1 MVTAGSLLAQTTNIG
16 NFSRDRFSAVPE
28 VSAKL
33 GYQVT
38 PNIRA
43 FVGYDLMCWTV
54 IIRPGDAIDTTFQS
68 NSIPSRRICR
78 SGSPCAAIRHL
89 EFLGSRRQHWREGN
103 LLTRSEVRRRYDRE
117 RRPM

>member
-43 FVGYDLMCWTV
+43 FVGYDFMYWTV
-54 IIRPGDAIDTTFQS
+54 IIRPGDAIDTTFNPTYS
-68 NSIPSRRICR
+68 LPSYLPERLALRRDSTPRIT
-78 SGSPCAAIRHL
+78 GFTAPTLA
-89 EFLGSRRQHWREGN
+89 
-103 LLTRSEVRRRYDRE
+103 
-117 RRPM
+117 

>member
-43 FVGYDLMCWTV
+43 FVGYDFMYWTV
-54 IIRPGDAIDTTFQS
+54 IIRPGDAIDTTF
-68 NSIPSRRICR
+68 NPTLFPPVLFA
-78 SGSPCAAIRHL
+78 GAA
-89 EFLGSRRQHWREGN
+89 
-103 LLTRSEVRRRYDRE
+103 
-117 RRPM
+117 RPAPRFDTSDYWVHGANIGVKATF